1 MSANTNTAPPMT
13 RSVAPYEIAACNV
26 NEKQHVDLTAVNESR
41 PPCEWLSATSAD
53 TNSPRP
59 VNLLIT
65 SNPGSSHSETG
76 VCKSAYH
83 QLSALTAGQLLISRA
98 AARLP
103 VAG

>member
-1 MSANTNTAPPMT
+1 MSANTNTAPTMT

-41 PPCEWLSATSAD
+41 PPCEWLSTTSAG

-65 SNPGSSHSETG
+65 NNPGSSHSEIG
-76 VCKSAYH
+76 LGNSACH
-83 QLSALTAGQLLISRA
+83 QLSGLA
-98 AARLP
+98 AN
-103 VAG
+103 